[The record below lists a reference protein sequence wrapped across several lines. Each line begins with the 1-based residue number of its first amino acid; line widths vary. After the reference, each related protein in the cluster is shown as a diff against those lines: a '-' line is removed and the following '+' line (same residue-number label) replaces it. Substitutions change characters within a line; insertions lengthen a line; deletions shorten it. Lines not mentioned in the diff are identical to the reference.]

1 MGGSGGHCGSGGGVK
16 EVSNGFPCQEIL
28 LAVKIVK
35 AYRFF
40 SGGGG
45 GGGGVGSSGS
55 GGLMVGQSE
64 PLSRQIRLNGM
75 LRGQQVGQ
83 WDWLI

>member
-1 MGGSGGHCGSGGGVK
+1 MGGSGGHWGSGGVK
-16 EVSNGFPCQEIL
+16 KVSNGFPCQEIL

-45 GGGGVGSSGS
+45 GGGCVGSSGS

-83 WDWLI
+83 WEW

>member
-1 MGGSGGHCGSGGGVK
+1 MGGSSGHCGSSGGVK

-28 LAVKIVK
+28 FAMKIVK

-45 GGGGVGSSGS
+45 GGGSVGSSGS
-55 GGLMVGQSE
+55 GGLTVVVAAPSW
-64 PLSRQIRLNGM
+64 NG
-75 LRGQQVGQ
+75 RS
-83 WDWLI
+83 I